1 MAPPD
6 PIVPT
11 KPDRYGLGVEE
22 TLLSELK
29 RYVGWGPA
37 DEESLRKIH
46 PLLKPHF
53 AQMVGV
59 FYDRILEHPRAREAL
74 VGGESR
80 VGHLKLTLV
89 AWLEVLLQ
97 GPWDEAYYEQRARI
111 GRKHVRIALPQH
123 YMFAALNVLRRGL
136 DEALA
141 AEGATSSDGKPR
153 LSAEEQVLARTAL
166 GRILDLELAIMLHTY
181 REDLLAQQA
190 RGERLATFGQM
201 AASIGHEL
209 RNPLGVIESSVFL
222 LRSRVQND
230 ERASKQVE
238 RIGQQVNIASG
249 IITGLLELIRDKPLT
264 RSAIELEQLVKGSI
278 EQLQVPANVSIET
291 EFPEGIPG
299 LEGDPI
305 QLRQVFVNLIENAI
319 QAAAPTGAKVWITAQ
334 REGGRLAVSVEDG
347 GPGVNPA
354 ILPRLFE
361 PLITNKPHGTGLGL
375 PLAQRIVERHR
386 GTLTHEP
393 RGRGARFVVR
403 LPCVV

>member
-11 KPDRYGLGVEE
+11 KPDRYGLGVDE

-29 RYVGWGPA
+29 RYVGWGPG

-53 AQMVGV
+53 AEMVAV

-80 VGHLKLTLV
+80 VGHLKVTLI
-89 AWLEVLLQ
+89 AWLEVLLL

-141 AEGATSSDGKPR
+141 AEAAVARDGKPS
-153 LSAEEQVLARTAL
+153 LSAEEQVQARTAL

-238 RIGQQVNIASG
+238 RIGEQVNIASG

-264 RSAIELEQLVKGSI
+264 RSAIQ
-278 EQLQVPANVSIET
+278 P
-291 EFPEGIPG
+291 
-299 LEGDPI
+299 
-305 QLRQVFVNLIENAI
+305 R
-319 QAAAPTGAKVWITAQ
+319 AAAQGRRSSSCRCRPTSPSRPSSPGAA
-334 REGGRLAVSVEDG
+334 R
-347 GPGVNPA
+347 
-354 ILPRLFE
+354 
-361 PLITNKPHGTGLGL
+361 
-375 PLAQRIVERHR
+375 
-386 GTLTHEP
+386 P
-393 RGRGARFVVR
+393 RGRSDPAAAGVRQPDRERGPGGGAHRREGLDLRAARGGTARRLRRGRRTRRGPGDPAAPVR
-403 LPCVV
+403 AARSPTSRTAPGSGSRSRSGSSSGTAAP